1 MYSILLQA
9 AAGSNTSMIYNVL
22 LWVGIIGIFY
32 FFMIRPQQK
41 KQKDQKSFVD
51 NLKKGDSV
59 VTIGGLHGQIASVDG
74 TTVTLEVDRGV
85 KMTFE
90 KTSISREATVKPA
103 EEEKKLET
111 ADAAEE
117 TWPTVY

>member
-22 LWVGIIGIFY
+22 LWVAIIGVFY

-41 KQKDQKSFVD
+41 KQKDQKGFIES
-51 NLKKGDSV
+51 LKKGDNV
-59 VTIGGLHGQIASVDG
+59 VTIGGLHGRIASVEA
-74 TTVTLEVDRGV
+74 TTITLEVDRGV

-90 KTSISREATVKPA
+90 KSSISREATIKPVV
-103 EEEKKLET
+103 EEEKK
-111 ADAAEE
+111 
-117 TWPTVY
+117 

>member
-1 MYSILLQA
+1 MLSILLQA

-22 LWVGIIGIFY
+22 LWVAIIGVFY

-51 NLKKGDSV
+51 SLKKGDNV
-59 VTIGGLHGQIASVDG
+59 VTIGGLHGKIASVDA

-90 KTSISREATVKPA
+90 KTSISREATVKPVEA
-103 EEEKKLET
+103 EKQ
-111 ADAAEE
+111 
-117 TWPTVY
+117 

>member
-1 MYSILLQA
+1 MLSILLQA

-22 LWVGIIGIFY
+22 LWVAIIGVFY

-59 VTIGGLHGQIASVDG
+59 VTIGGLHGRIASVDA
-74 TTVTLEVDRGV
+74 TTVTLEVDRGI

-90 KTSISREATVKPA
+90 KSSISREATVKPA
-103 EEEKKLET
+103 IEAEKQ
-111 ADAAEE
+111 
-117 TWPTVY
+117 